1 MLYRVCISASLQL
14 HIAKSCWKWRTI
26 RSEVNLSAALFQ
38 PYFCILSFCCLM
50 HVLTICTSPLCAF
63 LSSLCSLLISSFFSC
78 SCRWNSASLAFICS
92 CNNKGELI
100 IGPLPIFD
108 EWVVNLIYYTSCYE
122 LFLVQFSIRYW
133 ETFVRENFHELVIFA
148 DKSFFP
154 LKFPAIQ

>member
-14 HIAKSCWKWRTI
+14 HIAKSCWKQKTI
-26 RSEVNLSAALFQ
+26 RSEANLSAALFQ
-38 PYFCILSFCCLM
+38 PYFCIL
-50 HVLTICTSPLCAF
+50 VLTICTSPLCTF

-78 SCRWNSASLAFICS
+78 SCHWNSAFLAFIFT
-92 CNNKGELI
+92 CNNKGELV